1 MSGRG
6 RVPSRIVSLSPTPRH
21 AADHLCPPW
30 IGRFLAF
37 NPLRR
42 LLYAPG
48 SLLADLVAEGMT
60 VLEPGPGMGFFT
72 LDLARLVGPTGRVVA
87 VDVQPKMLE
96 TLRRRAVRAG
106 LSDRLDLRVAYGST
120 MGVNDLAGRV
130 GFALAFAMVHEVPDA
145 GRFFGEIS
153 AALSPGGRLLFAEPS
168 WHVAEEFFQ
177 RELDAALA
185 AGLDIEGR
193 PRIPISRSV
202 LLRKKT

>member
-1 MSGRG
+1 MDRPLP
-6 RVPSRIVSLSPTPRH
+6 RIQPSAK
-21 AADHLCPPW
+21 AA
-30 IGRFLAF
+30 
-37 NPLRR
+37 LR
-42 LLYAPG
+42 PG
-48 SLLADLVAEGMT
+48 SLLANLVAEGMT

-106 LSDRLDLRVAYGST
+106 LLDRLDLRAVRGNT
-120 MGVNDLAGRV
+120 LGVSDLAGKV

-145 GRFFGEIS
+145 GRFFSEIS
-153 AALSPGGRLLFAEPS
+153 AALSPGGRLLFSEPS

-185 AGLDIEGR
+185 AGLSVESR
-193 PRIPISRSV
+193 PRIPISRSI
-202 LLRKKT
+202 LLRKKA